1 MERLKEIW
9 NKLLHPGVPVMI
21 LCVLAGAGLLVYAF
35 GFAGEDSPVSY
46 GAYVFSAYAL
56 LVLCVNV
63 VPALQKGKALVC
75 RNPYLNRYLKDV
87 PFKLRVSLY
96 ASFAINLL
104 YAAVNVFSGLYYRSA
119 WFGSLAAYYT
129 CLAVMRFSLVRYT
142 QRQGFGEN
150 RTAEWRRCRLCGGML
165 ALMNI
170 ALIGVVILVLHQEG
184 SFDYAG
190 MMIYV
195 MAMYAFYVTV
205 MAVVNLVRY
214 RKYHSPVMSAAKA
227 VNLAAAL
234 VSMLSLEIG
243 MLNQFGTESE
253 AAFREIMIAAT
264 GGAVCAIVAGSG
276 IYMVVRASKA
286 LKTAGHTDG
295 HA

>member
-1 MERLKEIW
+1 
-9 NKLLHPGVPVMI
+9 
-21 LCVLAGAGLLVYAF
+21 
-35 GFAGEDSPVSY
+35 
-46 GAYVFSAYAL
+46 
-56 LVLCVNV
+56 
-63 VPALQKGKALVC
+63 
-75 RNPYLNRYLKDV
+75 
-87 PFKLRVSLY
+87 
-96 ASFAINLL
+96 
-104 YAAVNVFSGLYYRSA
+104 
-119 WFGSLAAYYT
+119 
-129 CLAVMRFSLVRYT
+129 
-142 QRQGFGEN
+142 
-150 RTAEWRRCRLCGGML
+150 ML

-264 GGAVCAIVAGSG
+264 GGMVCAIVAGSG